1 MYLKV
6 VYTCGKPL
14 HQDTKNLELYH
25 FFISSAVPRK
35 VLKEQYEGALEPD
48 ETEDEFSNDE
58 DDDFDI
64 YDAGNEFIRE
74 SAASPP
80 APNIEGIAKD
90 NFTKDINDI
99 SPKSPPHKSNGF
111 DFGKYAYLC
120 LVPTSWRVCPTI

>member
-1 MYLKV
+1 ML
-6 VYTCGKPL
+6 
-14 HQDTKNLELYH
+14 
-25 FFISSAVPRK
+25 FAVPRK

-48 ETEDEFSNDE
+48 ETEDEFANDE

-99 SPKSPPHKSNGF
+99 SSKTPQHKSNGF
-111 DFGKYAYLC
+111 DFGKSACFALSSTFRLAC
-120 LVPTSWRVCPTI
+120 STLLSLLLSN

>member
-1 MYLKV
+1 M
-6 VYTCGKPL
+6 
-14 HQDTKNLELYH
+14 
-25 FFISSAVPRK
+25 PRK

-99 SPKSPPHKSNGF
+99 SAKSPPHKSNGF
-111 DFGKYAYLC
+111 DFGKYAHLYLIISYLDYLTNIRELQC
-120 LVPTSWRVCPTI
+120 DISWPDVAKCS